1 MPSQVFA
8 YLWIWTLSLNWNQ
21 IIMSVYLW
29 LWNDSFF
36 KKCSFVNLYRNS
48 CNPKTGTLPGELWTK
63 NSPEVVKWHGKF
75 VKHGQRCWLK
85 TKRAA
90 TNSGKRLRDQQ
101 VHTSKKPVKFWLSNF
116 ASDLKGCNLLFQMIL
131 ARRFPNKSISF
142 VWKCCSKM
150 YTEVWLWG
158 IIILRFRASNH
169 EWPSKAIRLR
179 SRAFLHHCLGHHFK
193 SAL

>member
-1 MPSQVFA
+1 MRQHTTQIRVFKCIGTRFKCLSNSWNQINIFQCFLKWLMPSQVFA

-90 TNSGKRLRDQQ
+90 TNSGKRLSDQQ
-101 VHTSKKPVKFWLSNF
+101 VHTSKKTSE
-116 ASDLKGCNLLFQMIL
+116 IL
-131 ARRFPNKSISF
+131 AIELYSWSQGLQF
-142 VWKCCSKM
+142 
-150 YTEVWLWG
+150 TT
-158 IIILRFRASNH
+158 
-169 EWPSKAIRLR
+169 
-179 SRAFLHHCLGHHFK
+179 
-193 SAL
+193 